1 MKTKPVSVSIAL
13 FAGALSLAMPV
24 FAVTPSAAPASL
36 AAPDPG
42 KTVQTGPVS
51 ADTSVRARFDIDKII
66 QRAHEAKKQGNW
78 SAAQQDMLSAAQ
90 QLKAKGFPNDQ
101 VKLLRDMTL
110 EPVAGR
116 PPEALQYVNAGRSE
130 LAKVYYQRYLQT
142 KPRDAQW
149 LLEALA
155 WAAFAN
161 DAALVKSFPARVP
174 DKAHENIEQRA
185 QDRARELEQDDALT
199 AVFDALRDRKN
210 TGLAES
216 LKKWPYP
223 VDYHHSQE
231 GVTLLHMAVWFNR
244 ADVVRVLVEDLHANV
259 NVEDKE
265 KDTPLDYAMHQ
276 GHNDMVAYLKS
287 KGGKANHQYKP
298 AAKPSAVKTPV
309 VNAPP
314 PAIAKPKDTV
324 RPAPPATVQPST
336 PRP

>member
-1 MKTKPVSVSIAL
+1 MKKKPVSVSIAL
-13 FAGALSLAMPV
+13 FASVLSLAMPV
-24 FAVTPSAAPASL
+24 FAVAPPAPPASL

-42 KTVQTGPVS
+42 KTAQTGPAS

-66 QRAHEAKKQGNW
+66 QRAHEAKKQGRW

-161 DAALVKSFPARVP
+161 DAALAQSFPARVP

-244 ADVVRVLVEDLHANV
+244 ADVARVLVENFHANV

-276 GHNDMVAYLKS
+276 GNNDMVTYLKS

-298 AAKPSAVKTPV
+298 AAKTPV

-314 PAIAKPKDTV
+314 PDIAQPKTRV
-324 RPAPPATVQPST
+324 KPAPPATVPPSK
-336 PRP
+336 PHP